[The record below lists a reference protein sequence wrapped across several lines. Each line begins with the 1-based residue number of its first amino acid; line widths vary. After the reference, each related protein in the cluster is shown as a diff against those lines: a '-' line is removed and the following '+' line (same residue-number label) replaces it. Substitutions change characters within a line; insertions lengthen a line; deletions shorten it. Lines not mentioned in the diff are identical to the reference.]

1 MRVLI
6 VEDDRLVR
14 KGFISLMPW
23 DQFGMQIIGE
33 AGNGE
38 DALEFLA
45 DHEIDLLITDL
56 AMPRMNGIELIRI
69 VRDRYPRI
77 WTVVLTFHQ
86 DFEYIQEALR
96 LGAIDYI
103 AKTELQQDKMEEV
116 LQRIVQRIGFDK
128 SHQAQVPDSQH
139 THTTA
144 AERAIV
150 WMAQPFS
157 EEFSIQPTFAGE
169 PVEEYASGIWVR
181 LKPNHLSF
189 DDIEKELQKD
199 PFLRDGVIML
209 LEDINGK
216 ELRSVVS
223 GLRQYRERFMF
234 YAWDEREGRIWRESY
249 DSLLQMSEHK
259 QVTDEEMQ
267 RLKNSW
273 SSLHWVIHDEQYED
287 LIAELQEI
295 KIEPSQLDMLFIA
308 AATRWERIVPE
319 GLWDSSVHTKGS
331 WSEWKSWLDQLR
343 SVLAGYLFKPT
354 FSEEV
359 VSCVWKACESIHR
372 DLSRSITLREVA
384 LEVNLS
390 QSYLSQ
396 CFRDIVGTSFNDY
409 VRQARMDWAKKLL
422 LDTNKPIY
430 WIAVQ
435 TGYMNEKY
443 FSRVFREQTGM
454 LPSIFR
460 SIQAEHK

>member
-1 MRVLI
+1 MDMRVLI

-23 DQFGMQIIGE
+23 EQFGMQIIGE

-45 DHEIDLLITDL
+45 EHDIDLLITDL

-116 LQRIVQRIGFDK
+116 LQRIVQRIGFDTH
-128 SHQAQVPDSQH
+128 HQAQVSDSQH
-139 THTTA
+139 TIA
-144 AERAIV
+144 AEHVIV
-150 WMAQPFS
+150 WMAQPLREDVS
-157 EEFSIQPTFAGE
+157 LHPTFAGE

-181 LKPNHLSF
+181 LKSNHLSF
-189 DDIEKELQKD
+189 EDLEKELLQD

-209 LEDINGK
+209 LQDINGK

-223 GLRQYRERFMF
+223 GLCHFRERYMF
-234 YAWDEREGRIWRESY
+234 YAWDERKGRIWRESY
-249 DSLLQMSEHK
+249 DSLLHLSEHK

-267 RLKNSW
+267 RLKHTW
-273 SSLHWVIHDEQYED
+273 SSLQWVIHDEQYHD
-287 LIAELQEI
+287 LITELQEV
-295 KIEPSQLDMLFIA
+295 KIDPAQLDMLFIA

-319 GLWDSSVHTKGS
+319 GLWDSPAHSKDS
-331 WSEWKSWLDQLR
+331 WSEWISWLGQLR
-343 SVLAGYLFKPT
+343 SVLAGYLFKPS

-372 DLSRSITLREVA
+372 DLSRGITLREVA

-396 CFRDIVGTSFNDY
+396 CFREIVGTSFNDY

-454 LPSIFR
+454 LPSVFR
-460 SIQAEHK
+460 SNQAEHE